1 MDERGRYMAG
11 LEVRRAVLGEAH
23 VARALENT
31 NELTEEFQNLLTRY
45 AWGEIWARPGL
56 PRDVR
61 SLITLAILVAQGHEA
76 ELEMHLRGAQRNGV
90 TPEQIKELL
99 LQTAVYCGLP
109 AANAAFRVA
118 ARVLSAP
125 LPAEEAPG

>member
-1 MDERGRYMAG
+1 MDERGRYLAG
-11 LEVRRAVLGEAH
+11 LEVRRDVLGEAH
-23 VARALENT
+23 VARAIENA

-45 AWGEIWARPGL
+45 AWGEIWTRPGL
-56 PRDVR
+56 PRDTR
-61 SLITLAILVAQGHEA
+61 SLITLAILVAQGREA

-118 ARVLSAP
+118 DRVLNAP
-125 LPAEEAPG
+125 APAEETPG

>member
-1 MDERGRYMAG
+1 MAG

-23 VARALENT
+23 VARALESS

-45 AWGEIWARPGL
+45 AWGEIWTRPGL
-56 PRDVR
+56 PREVR

-76 ELEMHLRGAQRNGV
+76 ELEMHLRGALRNGV
-90 TPEQIKELL
+90 TSEQIKEVL

-109 AANAAFRVA
+109 AANVAFRVA
-118 ARVLSAP
+118 DRVLNAP
-125 LPAEEAPG
+125 TPDTPG